1 MPKPQ
6 ITDKDYEGMFWMF
19 IAGLVCAVSF
29 VTLIIY
35 LIFQ

>member
-1 MPKPQ
+1 MQKPQ
-6 ITDKDYEGMFWMF
+6 ITEEDHEGMFWMF
-19 IAGLVCAVSF
+19 IAILVCAVSF